1 MNKLIDMHTH
11 TNYSDGEYSPKE
23 LKLPSTIVRRITEPS
38 NMITMIPSVDGT
50 DGFFVATMERSNL

>member
-23 LKLPSTIVRRITEPS
+23 LINLAKEQNIKITLKS
-38 NMITMIPSVDGT
+38 
-50 DGFFVATMERSNL
+50 